1 MGLAA
6 SQFNTILLLGR
17 KADIAL
23 EEQQLSN
30 RREALTREM
39 NRVTRA
45 YRNSY
50 SAKKLQ
56 WSANSGVS
64 YSALSYSTLMQPGGT
79 NNNSPL
85 IVTNFDGNV
94 ILSEKYRPY
103 AEMIKNN
110 GGKYEGDTRYKI
122 LEGLI
127 PGVSAET
134 FKKYDETSSDVSAK
148 KKIAEDALTYRD
160 TKIPYKNYSVE
171 ELISK
176 LLTASAIDY
185 SKTQKI
191 DESNIDKISSGVQKA
206 LCGKNYFTSTVE
218 DAIKNACNA
227 TADDYKSHKD
237 NEEYKDYKVED
248 FISTV
253 FAEIARVSGGSD
265 TIRVMINSST
275 NAGTQAEYD
284 AADAAYK
291 TALADYQ
298 TAVGVNAEVIDGPTK
313 KQIEFYDQLFQ
324 AVAEMG
330 WELDSQITD
339 SDYFNQVL
347 QNNTYYLTTMTKNT
361 SYDSSQPVDNR
372 NYMYSY
378 DTELAE
384 NNPNIFKVNDSSVQ
398 ELALAE
404 YEYEKSIINNK
415 EKVIDEKMKR
425 LETEMSA
432 IIKMIESVEKVK
444 NDNIER
450 TMNLWS

>member
-1 MGLAA
+1 
-6 SQFNTILLLGR
+6 
-17 KADIAL
+17 
-23 EEQQLSN
+23 
-30 RREALTREM
+30 
-39 NRVTRA
+39 
-45 YRNSY
+45 
-50 SAKKLQ
+50 
-56 WSANSGVS
+56 
-64 YSALSYSTLMQPGGT
+64 
-79 NNNSPL
+79 
-85 IVTNFDGNV
+85 
-94 ILSEKYRPY
+94 
-103 AEMIKNN
+103 
-110 GGKYEGDTRYKI
+110 
-122 LEGLI
+122 
-127 PGVSAET
+127 
-134 FKKYDETSSDVSAK
+134 
-148 KKIAEDALTYRD
+148 
-160 TKIPYKNYSVE
+160 
-171 ELISK
+171 
-176 LLTASAIDY
+176 
-185 SKTQKI
+185 
-191 DESNIDKISSGVQKA
+191 
-206 LCGKNYFTSTVE
+206 
-218 DAIKNACNA
+218 
-227 TADDYKSHKD
+227 
-237 NEEYKDYKVED
+237 
-248 FISTV
+248 
-253 FAEIARVSGGSD
+253 
-265 TIRVMINSST
+265 MINSST